1 MSKFDIKT
9 DLTWRDIALRVAL
22 VLCTVAVIVWFMP
35 RDNKPNFKMEVD
47 KVWLYSDLTA
57 TFDFPVYKSDS
68 VVKHERE
75 QVMRDF
81 EPYYIYSASV
91 AEQQRTA
98 LSHFIWQKHP
108 ELGSDFLRLV
118 LTPFDMLYE
127 KGIVDTKK
135 PLELETDTMKNLR
148 RIDDREVSVIN
159 ISQVY
164 TPREAYEELLNTPSL
179 QIYHTLLA
187 QLDLNEFL
195 LPNLTY
201 DEDRSEAARL
211 ELLNSIPLASG
222 VVQSGQKI
230 VNQGEVVTPEILQV
244 IESYQKEL
252 ERRDQSNS
260 TFASMIIGEALFVL
274 IIISMFT
281 IYLTL
286 YRKDFFEH
294 TRHIAMM
301 YTLVILA
308 TVLASLMV
316 DHSLLH
322 VYILPFAIVP
332 IFIRVFMDSRTAV
345 MAHAA
350 VVLICASIL
359 QRPLEFIAVQLAAGL
374 TAVFSLRELSSR
386 SQLFWTAIVTT
397 MMAMLTNL
405 SIFLI
410 RHNDFSSID
419 GGEYVFL
426 AISGIVLFCSY
437 PMLYLIEKFFGFIS
451 DITLIELSDMN
462 KVLLRRMSEVAPGTF
477 QHSIQVGNLAA
488 EIARKIGGNPQLVR
502 TGALYHDIGKMNNPA
517 CFIENET
524 LIPGG
529 KGYHSGLTPVESA
542 AQIIRH
548 VSDGMEIANRIGLPK
563 VITDFINT
571 HHGTSCTAYFWNM
584 YLRDGGDPSQIKAF
598 TYPGRKPRTEEQVL
612 LMLCDSIEAAS
623 RTLTDYSAASVDAF
637 VEKMVAGKISEG
649 QLEEADLSI
658 KDLVTVKNVLKQ
670 YLVQVHHERV
680 EYPENKTNK

>member
-274 IIISMFT
+274 IVISMFT

-322 VYILPFAIVP
+322 VYILPFAHLYPCVY
-332 IFIRVFMDSRTAV
+332 
-345 MAHAA
+345 
-350 VVLICASIL
+350 
-359 QRPLEFIAVQLAAGL
+359 GL
-374 TAVFSLRELSSR
+374 TYGC
-386 SQLFWTAIVTT
+386 
-397 MMAMLTNL
+397 
-405 SIFLI
+405 
-410 RHNDFSSID
+410 D
-419 GGEYVFL
+419 GPCCCG
-426 AISGIVLFCSY
+426 
-437 PMLYLIEKFFGFIS
+437 
-451 DITLIELSDMN
+451 
-462 KVLLRRMSEVAPGTF
+462 
-477 QHSIQVGNLAA
+477 
-488 EIARKIGGNPQLVR
+488 
-502 TGALYHDIGKMNNPA
+502 
-517 CFIENET
+517 
-524 LIPGG
+524 
-529 KGYHSGLTPVESA
+529 
-542 AQIIRH
+542 
-548 VSDGMEIANRIGLPK
+548 
-563 VITDFINT
+563 
-571 HHGTSCTAYFWNM
+571 
-584 YLRDGGDPSQIKAF
+584 
-598 TYPGRKPRTEEQVL
+598 
-612 LMLCDSIEAAS
+612 
-623 RTLTDYSAASVDAF
+623 
-637 VEKMVAGKISEG
+637 
-649 QLEEADLSI
+649 ADLC
-658 KDLVTVKNVLKQ
+658 V
-670 YLVQVHHERV
+670 
-680 EYPENKTNK
+680 YPAATAGIHSCSVGCWSYGGILPA